1 MIDPKLYNAVEW
13 VYTSLIPSE
22 VSYVWLLKTFSG
34 KKHLYRSNPKGT
46 LDLCLKALK
55 TTQIGPMIHKD
66 ADLRLSDL
74 RPLWNDKKKN
84 KDRGP
89 RDYEI

>member
-55 TTQIGPMIHKD
+55 TTQIWPMIQKD
-66 ADLRLSDL
+66 SDLRLSDL
-74 RPLWNDKKKN
+74 RPLWNDTKKSK
-84 KDRGP
+84 KRDP
-89 RDYEI
+89 KDYEI